1 MDSKKKIMSFIKPNA
16 TLAIVMMIPPL
27 TLFGIII
34 LLTTTIP
41 ANIQA
46 KKSLEKLENSGKLD
60 KAAAELFSPN
70 AKRFVNGRIILTDNF
85 VFCKFI
91 GHIFEYNEIL
101 WAYKGSKRGS
111 DMLYLATKDIAPVQV
126 ASIDF
131 DRMNE
136 VKNSL
141 IEIYNH
147 NKSCLIGYT
156 DENAVKYKTLS
167 K

>member
-16 TLAIVMMIPPL
+16 TLAIVLMIPPL

-60 KAAAELFSPN
+60 MAAAELSSPN
-70 AKRFVNGRIILTDNF
+70 AKRFFKGRIVLTDNF

-101 WAYKGSKRGS
+101 WAYQGRKRGS
-111 DMLYLATKDIAPVQV
+111 DMLFIATKDIAPVQV
-126 ASIDF
+126 ASVDF
-131 DRMNE
+131 DRTNE
-136 VKNSL
+136 VKNTL

-147 NKSCLIGYT
+147 NKSCMIGYT